1 MIRSIMKYLLLLL
14 LLSSS
19 AFAEIKPENVLARN
33 CLDYYNN
40 KYLNKKQH
48 QAFVYAREAKTD
60 KDRCNW
66 ANGYKTAQEAIDS
79 AMKGCRSKVLNA
91 ECKLVSSDGVFKAKK
106 GDFTF
111 LEPLDDSILS
121 DKQKTELKEEA
132 KNIILGNCLPFFVK
146 FLEAKGHKSFGYSI
160 DANGDYA
167 CGYSYKNQT
176 KNASKRKAIKSCNDN
191 KRKRGKKTPKSDC
204 KVYAYNKNILLKAN
218 DFGIKLSPKSDKYLN
233 SEEYKT
239 YLTQAKAMIDDGAC
253 LMQYKYYLRGSQ
265 HQAYFFAKSKDGKQA
280 CGRAEENFTLDIAKQ
295 KAKKN
300 CEEMLK
306 KKKIKAGCKPFAEN
320 FKVVAKAGDFGQKE
334 GVEDFK
340 QAIEKRNMAKIKM
353 YVDKGYDIHTQT
365 DRDNITAIFAAAVKG
380 DETLFFKLIDK
391 GANIKHKGKQG
402 STLLLAAA
410 GGDSP
415 KIVRYLLNKGLDV
428 NETGSHNMT
437 PLGVSLGT
445 LNPYIAAILMRAGA
459 DASIKDESGASA
471 YDFAKKWK
479 LDLDAMKNI
488 NYKEKDDDGF
498 YPLFDAVK
506 YGDEEMIEK
515 LIKGGADVDK
525 VSQYDMSPISL
536 SDKEN
541 ITRLLVKLG
550 ANINALDDEG
560 KTPLMVEAEFG
571 INIIPK
577 VKLLLSLGA
586 DKSLKN
592 NKGQTAYDLRMEQ
605 KNVSEELKALLK

>member
-1 MIRSIMKYLLLLL
+1 MKYLLLI

-19 AFAEIKPENVLARN
+19 VFAELKPENVLARS

-79 AMKGCRSKVLNA
+79 AMKGCRSRVLNA
-91 ECKLVSSDGVFKAKK
+91 ECKLVSSDGVFKAKE

-111 LEPLDDSILS
+111 LEPLDDSTLS
-121 DKQKTELKEEA
+121 DNQKKKLKEEA
-132 KNIILGNCLPFFVK
+132 KNIVLGNCLPFFDK

-176 KNASKRKAIKSCNDN
+176 KNASERQAIKSCNDN
-191 KRKRGKKTPKSDC
+191 KLKRGKNAPKSAC
-204 KVYAYNKNILLKAN
+204 KVYANNKKILLKAN
-218 DFGIKLSPKSDKYLN
+218 DFGIKLSPKSDKYLSSN
-233 SEEYKT
+233 EYKT
-239 YLTQAKAMIDDGAC
+239 HLEQAKVMIDDGAC

-265 HQAYFFAKSKDGKQA
+265 HQAYFFAKSKKGKQA
-280 CGRAEENFTLDIAKQ
+280 CGRVENAFTLDIAKQ
-295 KAKKN
+295 KAKKR

-306 KKKIKAGCKPFAEN
+306 KNKIKADCKPFAEN
-320 FKVVAKAGDFGQKE
+320 FKLVAKLGDFGLKE

-340 QAIEKRNMAKIKM
+340 QAISKTNIAKVKEYI
-353 YVDKGYDIHTQT
+353 DKGYDIHTQT
-365 DRDNITAIFAAAVKG
+365 DKDNVTAIFVAAIKG
-380 DETLFFKLIDK
+380 DESLFFKLIDK

-402 STLLLAAA
+402 GTLLLAAA
-410 GGDSP
+410 GGGSP

-428 NETGSHNMT
+428 NATGSRNMT
-437 PLGVSLGT
+437 PLGVSLGM

-459 DASIKDESGASA
+459 DANIKDEDGLSP

-488 NYKEKDDDGF
+488 NYKEKDNEDF

-506 YGDEEMIEK
+506 YADEEMIEK
-515 LIKGGADVDK
+515 LIKGGANVNK
-525 VSQYDMSPISL
+525 VTKYDMSPISI

-550 ANINALDDEG
+550 ADINAQDDEG
-560 KTPLMVEAEFG
+560 KTPLMEAAEFG

-586 DKSLKN
+586 DKSIKN

>member
-1 MIRSIMKYLLLLL
+1 MKYLLLLL
-14 LLSSS
+14 LFSSS
-19 AFAEIKPENVLARN
+19 AFAEIKPENVLAKS

-40 KYLNKKQH
+40 EYLNKKQH

-79 AMKGCRSKVLNA
+79 AMKGCRSQVLNA

-132 KNIILGNCLPFFVK
+132 KNIILGNCFPFFDK

-176 KNASKRKAIKSCNDN
+176 KNTSKRQAVKSCNDN
-191 KRKRGKKTPKSDC
+191 KRKRGNKAPKSEC
-204 KVYAYNKNILLKAN
+204 KVYAYDKNILLKAN
-218 DFGIKLSPKSDKYLN
+218 DFGIKVSPKSDKYLSN
-233 SEEYKT
+233 DEYQT
-239 YLTQAKAMIDDGAC
+239 YLDQAKVMIDDGAC
-253 LMQYKYYLRGSQ
+253 LMQYKYYLRGKQ
-265 HQAYFFAKSKDGKQA
+265 HQAYFFAKSKEGKQA
-280 CGRAEENFTLDIAKQ
+280 CGRVENAFTLDIAKQ
-295 KAKKN
+295 KAKKR
-300 CEEMLK
+300 CEKMLK
-306 KKKIKAGCKPFAEN
+306 KKKIKADCKPFAKN
-320 FKVVAKAGDFGQKE
+320 FEIVAKTSDFGQKE

-340 QAIEKRNMAKIKM
+340 QAIKKRNIAKVKM
-353 YVDKGYDIHTQT
+353 YIDKGYDIHTQT
-365 DRDNITAIFAAAVKG
+365 DKDKVTAIFVAAIKG
-380 DETLFFKLIDK
+380 DETLFFKLINK

-415 KIVRYLLNKGLDV
+415 KIVRYLLSKGLDV
-428 NETGSHNMT
+428 NATGSHNMT
-437 PLGVSLGT
+437 PLGVSLGA
-445 LNPYIAAILMRAGA
+445 LNPYIAGILMRAGA
-459 DASIKDESGASA
+459 DANIKDADGRSP

-479 LDLDAMKNI
+479 LDLDAMKTI
-488 NYKEKDDDGF
+488 NYKEKDDDGY
-498 YPLFDAVK
+498 YPLFYAVK
-506 YGDEEMIEK
+506 YADEEMIEK
-515 LIKGGADVDK
+515 LIKGGADVNK
-525 VSQYDMSPISL
+525 VNKYDMSPISV
-536 SDKEN
+536 SKKEN

-550 ANINALDDEG
+550 ADINALDDEG
-560 KTPLMVEAEFG
+560 KTPLMEEAEFG
-571 INIIPK
+571 LNIIPK

-586 DKSLKN
+586 DKSIKSK
-592 NKGQTAYDLRMEQ
+592 KGQTAYDLRMEQ